1 MINLDVYREMLYNDS
16 MVRKCEVWV
25 TKFAEKR
32 LHKLPKHVLEAYATW
47 IRSIEFQ
54 GIRAVRMIPGYHDE
68 PLKGKRAGQRSV
80 RLSRGYR
87 VIYEESNEGDVT
99 LIGIME
105 VNKHDY

>member
-1 MINLDVYREMLYNDS
+1 
-16 MVRKCEVWV
+16 MVRKCEVYV

-32 LHKLPKHVLEAYATW
+32 LTKLPKHVLEAYLTW
-47 IRSIEFQ
+47 VRSVEFE

-87 VIYEESNEGDVT
+87 VIYEETEEGEIT

-105 VNKHDY
+105 VSKHDY